1 MADTQKQKNV
11 QIPLALFREIV
22 EFVEYMEQC
31 NLDILFADMRDSILA
46 GLRAKQDSM
55 ALRENYAD
63 IIYAKDEDKRHDAR
77 MKYLHMKRIYK
88 S

>member
-11 QIPLALFREIV
+11 QIPLALFREII
-22 EFVEYMEQC
+22 EFVEYMDQC
-31 NLDILFADMRDSILA
+31 SLDRLFDDMCDSILA
-46 GLRAKQDSM
+46 QLRAKQDSM

-63 IIYAKDEDKRHDAR
+63 IIYAKDDDKRHDAR
-77 MKYLHMKRIYK
+77 MKYLHMKRVYK